1 MKCIE
6 DEIPFEVP
14 EGWEWCRL
22 GSITDNIQY
31 GLSNSAEQA
40 GAYRLLRITDIQNSK
55 VNWDIVPFTQTK
67 EAKKYML
74 HINDIVFART
84 GATVGKSFLV
94 KELPYESVYA
104 SYLIRIRLTGDIS
117 SDYIYQFFNSQCYW
131 KQITGKAVG
140 VGQPNCNGTSLK
152 ELFIP
157 LPPISEQ
164 IKIVPVANSFLKYV
178 EHISDE
184 KESLGQLINFAKSKI
199 LDLAIRG
206 ELVPRNP
213 NDEPASVLLER
224 IRAEKEELIKAGKI
238 KRDKKESI
246 IFRGEDNS
254 YYESIKG
261 KCICIDNDLP
271 LNIPESWMWSKI
283 DNIAFVT
290 KLAGFEYTKNIAPNL
305 CEKGIPLFK
314 GKNVQDSTIIYEF
327 EAFIP
332 EEISDELSRSQITRK
347 CILTPYVG
355 TIGNIAIHNK
365 PGKYHLG
372 SNVGKIE
379 LYNKNTLLF
388 EEYVVAYLQS
398 SFGYQQLTKHMKAT
412 AQPSISIEAIRD
424 VYIPIPPEN
433 EQQKIVLLLNT
444 VVSKI
449 DLIKNVLI

>member
-1 MKCIE
+1 M
-6 DEIPFEVP
+6 P
-14 EGWEWCRL
+14 EGWEWVRL
-22 GSITDNIQY
+22 ATVLSLSSGKSIKVRQLTDEGEFPVYGGNGINGTYSDYNVDSDTIIIGRVGFYCGNVYKTSSKAWVTDNALIAAIKEK
-31 GLSNSAEQA
+31 S
-40 GAYRLLRITDIQNSK
+40 IFDI
-55 VNWDIVPFTQTK
+55 D
-67 EAKKYML
+67 
-74 HINDIVFART
+74 
-84 GATVGKSFLV
+84 FLV
-94 KELPYESVYA
+94 AVLKYLDLGKTSVSTAQPVVSGKGILP
-104 SYLIRIRLTGDIS
+104 L
-117 SDYIYQFFNSQCYW
+117 
-131 KQITGKAVG
+131 
-140 VGQPNCNGTSLK
+140 
-152 ELFIP
+152 
-157 LPPISEQ
+157 
-164 IKIVPVANSFLKYV
+164 IVPVPPKIEQNRILKSYIQIMLV
-178 EHISDE
+178 LDLIENNKEEVLSLISMT
-184 KESLGQLINFAKSKI
+184 KSKI

-206 ELVPRNP
+206 QLVPQDP

-224 IRAEKEELIKAGKI
+224 IRAEKEDLIQQGKI
-238 KRDKKESI
+238 KRDKKESV
-246 IFRGEDNS
+246 IFKGEDNS
-254 YYESIKG
+254 YYESING
-261 KCICIDNDLP
+261 KCICIDDDLP

-365 PGKYHLG
+365 LGKYHLG

-379 LYNKNTLLF
+379 LYNKNALLF

-449 DLIKNVLI
+449 DLIKKVLI